1 MPGRHRAPTAARRNL
16 QVTREAVTRGMDSV
30 GAVAARAL
38 DSLLPRTLGDVATS
52 AVDAGF
58 LPGTVHPETRR

>member
-16 QVTREAVTRGMDSV
+16 RATREAVTIGLDSA

-38 DSLLPRTLGDVATS
+38 DVLLSRS
-52 AVDAGF
+52 ARSAADGGF
-58 LPGTVHPETRR
+58 LSGVIRPEARR